1 MPISEPMLV
10 DIVRTPL
17 GRGKAGGQ
25 LSDLHPV
32 DLLSQTLQALIER
45 NNIDPGIVDDVIV
58 GCVTQSGEQS
68 LTPGRLAWLAAGYP
82 EHVPSTTVERKC
94 GSSQQALHFAAQGV
108 AAGAYDIVIAAGVE
122 SMSRVRMGSARMG
135 MDPYGQSFAARFPD
149 GWVGQ
154 GVAAELIAAKWGIER
169 AEMDSYSAMSHRR
182 AAATRAEGGFRNEVI
197 AIRDGDRTLSEDE
210 TIRPDTTAEGLS
222 QLNPAFIDDVIAAK
236 YPEISWSVTAGN
248 ASQISDG
255 AAAALIMSEAAVN
268 RLGLRPRARFVA
280 YDVRA
285 DDPILM
291 LTAPIPATRR
301 VLEKAELTVGD
312 IDHFEVN
319 EAFASVPLA
328 WQRELRADPDRLNP
342 LGGAIALGH
351 PLGASGLRIM
361 ATMLNGLEK
370 SGGRYGLQTMCEM
383 GGMANATI
391 IERL

>member
-1 MPISEPMLV
+1 MSEPMLV